1 MSYKS
6 IILYAFISMLGVSF
20 PFFQA
25 NAQLPQSTFGHN
37 RLQYKVFDW
46 KFYSSENF
54 EVYFYGE
61 GGKNARL
68 AAQYLEEEYLSL
80 TDMLGYAPYSKI
92 KIFLYNS
99 HTDLLQSNVGIN
111 ENNYTI
117 EGQTNFV
124 KSQVE
129 VAYPGTHEGFK
140 QALRYKISNLI
151 VNDMMYGGSL
161 ADMFQNSYL
170 LNLPDW
176 FIEGAALYVSE
187 GWSIEMDDYVRTLF
201 QDKKVKKLTK
211 FSGKD
216 AALIGQS
223 IWNFIAVKYG
233 RSNVSNILNLTR
245 IIRNEESSIANTLGL
260 PFRVFLQ
267 EWQQFYIEMG
277 EQVANAYVP
286 PSDTLKV
293 IKKNRK
299 DYLFNA
305 VKISPNGNL
314 LAYAR
319 NHNGRYAVF
328 IKNLNT
334 GKEKRVKTLG
344 RKLINQEVDESIP
357 LLSWKDNNTLGIV
370 GAKSGALYMWLYE
383 VSSKSM
389 LRQDLSRF
397 NQINSFSFNE
407 GGSVAVLSADMN
419 GQSDIFLLSLR
430 RNAVKRITNDI
441 FDDNYPKFIPNSTA
455 IVFSSNRNTDTLR
468 VGQVNLS
475 DIKGNHNLF
484 AYDVD
489 TSRLMLKRITNTI
502 SRDIYPLP
510 VDTNTIYYLS
520 DQKGIYNLF
529 KYSIKD
535 SIYTQVT
542 NYNSS
547 IEDYDY
553 VAEHNLLSFTMTENG
568 KQYPFVDNAADLV
581 RNVFT
586 PATRR
591 QEIANAKYVS
601 ELLQQRRTKAET
613 EAQEEEVIEE
623 EASDI
628 DDEDIILD
636 LGELEFDA
644 EDSLSATS
652 LIDPTDYQ
660 MAPEDEASGL
670 IDTDNYVFDTE
681 IEEEVTTQTSFLA
694 RLRQSHNT
702 SSIQGPFPYFPRF
715 SADNFSLS
723 WVVDPLMGFGV
734 QAEMGMNDML
744 EDHKVNG
751 GLVASTGNLRTGKV
765 YAEYQYLKYLLD
777 FHIRYDRS
785 SLFYSWQDE
794 VPQLSYNQR
803 YIKNIVTVGASYPF
817 SVNSR
822 ISFSPYFVQTRYVD
836 LNIAAQLNNPN
847 AGNDTNV
854 PENYAGGKVEFVF
867 DNTTLNGLNLFEG
880 TRGVAR
886 LSHHQGLDNK
896 EKSFANV
903 EVDIRHYQKIHRELV
918 FAARVF
924 MGHFFGE
931 SPKRYMLGGMDNWLF
946 NNIEGRDDEEGPLFS
961 ADQRNS
967 SDILFHKFVTN
978 LRGYNYNKFNGATT
992 FLFNAEL
999 RFPLIKYL
1007 HRGPIASN
1015 FFRNFQLV
1023 GFYDFGSAWTGNSPF
1038 EEVNSV
1044 NTEVIKSPGAPF
1056 RADII
1061 NFKNPWLASYG
1072 GGVRTVLLGYYL
1084 KFDVAWPIEDFVVGS
1099 PKFYLTL
1106 GFDF

>member
-1 MSYKS
+1 MSIKS
-6 IILYAFISMLGVSF
+6 IILNASIYIFGVLLSF
-20 PFFQA
+20 SQA
-25 NAQLPQSTFGHN
+25 HAQLPQSTFGHN

-46 KFYSSENF
+46 KFYNSENF

-92 KIFLYNS
+92 KIFIYNS
-99 HTDLLQSNVGIN
+99 HADLLQSNVGIN

-176 FIEGAALYVSE
+176 FIDGAALYVSE
-187 GWSIEMDDYVRTLF
+187 GWSIEMDDYMRTVF
-201 QDKKVKKLTK
+201 QDKKVKKLAK

-216 AALIGQS
+216 AAILGQS

-260 PFRVFLQ
+260 PFKVFLQ
-267 EWQQFYIEMG
+267 EWQQFYMEMDDRI
-277 EQVANAYVP
+277 VDAYVAP
-286 PSDTLKV
+286 DDSLKV

-305 VKISPNGNL
+305 VTISPNGNL

-319 NHNGRYAVF
+319 NQNGKYAVF
-328 IKNLNT
+328 IKNLHT
-334 GKEKRVKTLG
+334 GKERKVQTFG

-357 LLSWKDNNTLGIV
+357 LLSWKDDNTLGIV
-370 GAKSGALYMWLYE
+370 GTKRGTLNLWMYE
-383 VSSKSM
+383 VSSKSR

-397 NQINSFSFNE
+397 NQVNSFSFNE
-407 GGSVAVLSADMN
+407 GGSVAVMSADMN

-430 RNAVKRITNDI
+430 RNAVKRVTNDI
-441 FDDNYPKFIPNSTA
+441 FDDNYPRFIPNSTA
-455 IVFSSNRNTDTLR
+455 IVFSSNRTTDSLR

-475 DIKGNHNLF
+475 DIKENHNLF
-484 AYDVD
+484 AYDID
-489 TSRLMLKRITNTI
+489 TSRFMLKRITNTI
-502 SRDIYPLP
+502 SKDIYPLP
-510 VDTNTIYYLS
+510 IDTNTIYYLS

-542 NYNSS
+542 NYSSS
-547 IEDYDY
+547 IQDFDYD
-553 VAEHNLLSFTMTENG
+553 AAHNLLTFTMAENG
-568 KQYPFVDNAADLV
+568 RQYPFVDNTAELV
-581 RNVFT
+581 RNIFT

-601 ELLQQRRTKAET
+601 ELLQQRRKQADLEPQNDEGEGNVVDET
-613 EAQEEEVIEE
+613 EDVE
-623 EASDI
+623 I
-628 DDEDIILD
+628 DLD
-636 LGELEFDA
+636 ELEFDM

-652 LIDPTDYQ
+652 LIDPADFQ
-660 MAPEDEASGL
+660 IEQDDESSGL

-681 IEEEVTTQTSFLA
+681 VEEVVTTQTSFLA

-744 EDHKVNG
+744 EDHKING

-794 VPQLSYNQR
+794 TPQFSYNQR
-803 YIKNIVTVGASYPF
+803 YIKNEVTVGASYPF

-822 ISFSPYFVQTRYVD
+822 ITFSPYFVQTRYVD
-836 LNIAAQLNNPN
+836 LNIASQLNNPN
-847 AGNDTNV
+847 AGKETNV
-854 PENYAGGKVEFVF
+854 PENYAGGKIEFVF
-867 DNTTLNGLNLFEG
+867 DNTTLRGLNLFEG

-886 LSHHQGLDNK
+886 LSHYQGLDNK

-918 FAARVF
+918 FATRVF
-924 MGHFFGE
+924 MGHFFGA

-961 ADQRNS
+961 YDQRNS

-1015 FFRNFQLV
+1015 FFRNLQLV
-1023 GFYDFGSAWTGNSPF
+1023 GFYDFGSAWTGKSPF

-1056 RADII
+1056 TADII

>member
-1 MSYKS
+1 MSIKS
-6 IILYAFISMLGVSF
+6 IFLYASLSIFCVLFSLN
-20 PFFQA
+20 QA
-25 NAQLPQSTFGHN
+25 YAQLPEATFGHN

-46 KFYSSENF
+46 KFYGSENF

-61 GGKNARL
+61 GSRNARL
-68 AAQYLEEEYLSL
+68 AAKYLEEEYLSL

-140 QALRYKISNLI
+140 QELRYKVSNLI

-161 ADMFQNSYL
+161 ADMFQNAYL
-170 LNLPDW
+170 LNLPTW
-176 FIEGAALYVSE
+176 FIEGAALYVAE
-187 GWSIEMDDYVRTLF
+187 GWSIEMDDYVRTAF
-201 QDKKVKKLTK
+201 QDKKVKKLSRY
-211 FSGKD
+211 SGKD
-216 AALIGQS
+216 AAVMGQS

-245 IIRNEESSIANTLGL
+245 IIRNEESSISNTLGL
-260 PFRVFLQ
+260 PFKVFLQ
-267 EWQQFYIEMG
+267 EWQQFYMEMG
-277 EQVANAYVP
+277 NQVADSYVMP
-286 PSDTLKV
+286 DDTLKV
-293 IKKNRK
+293 VNKNRK

-305 VKISPNGNL
+305 VRVSPNGNL

-319 NHNGRYAVF
+319 NHDGKHTVF
-328 IKNLNT
+328 IKNLYT
-334 GKEKRVKTLG
+334 GKERKVKTFG

-357 LLSWKDNNTLGIV
+357 LLSWKDDNTLGIV
-370 GAKSGALYMWLYE
+370 GPKRGALYLWLYE

-397 NQINSFSFNE
+397 NQVNSFNFNE

-430 RNAVKRITNDI
+430 RNAVKRVTNDI
-441 FDDNYPKFIPNSTA
+441 FDDNYPRFIPNTTA
-455 IVFSSNRNTDTLR
+455 IVFSSNRTTDTLR
-468 VGQVNLS
+468 VGQVDLG
-475 DIKGNHNLF
+475 DIKENHNLF

-502 SRDIYPLP
+502 SKDIYPLP
-510 VDTNTIYYLS
+510 IDANSIYYLS

-553 VAEHNLLSFTMTENG
+553 IAEHNLLSFTMADNG
-568 KQYPFVDNAADLV
+568 KLYPFVDNTAELV
-581 RNVFT
+581 HNIFT

-601 ELLQQRRTKAET
+601 ELLQQRRNKAES
-613 EAQEEEVIEE
+613 EALDDEEE
-623 EASDI
+623 EATEDEVEEIVI
-628 DDEDIILD
+628 DLS
-636 LGELEFDA
+636 ELEFDL

-652 LIDPTDYQ
+652 LIDPADFQ
-660 MAPEDEASGL
+660 IAQDDEANGL

-681 IEEEVTTQTSFLA
+681 VEEEVSTQTSFLA

-744 EDHKVNG
+744 EDHKING

-777 FHIRYDRS
+777 FHVRYDRS
-785 SLFYSWQDE
+785 SLLYLWQDE
-794 VPQLSYNQR
+794 NQSPQLSYKQR
-803 YIKNIVTVGASYPF
+803 YIKNAVTVGASYPF

-822 ISFSPYFVQTRYVD
+822 ITFSPYFVQTRYID

-847 AGNDTNV
+847 AGPETNV
-854 PENYAGGKVEFVF
+854 RENYAGGKMEFVF

-886 LSHHQGLDNK
+886 LSHYQGIDYQ

-903 EVDIRHYQKIHRELV
+903 ELDIRHYQKIHRELI
-918 FAARVF
+918 FATRVF
-924 MGHFFGE
+924 MGHFFGQA
-931 SPKRYMLGGMDNWLF
+931 PKRYMLGGMDNWLF
-946 NNIEGRDDEEGPLFS
+946 NNIEGRGDKDGPLYS

-967 SDILFHKFVTN
+967 SDILFHRFVTN
-978 LRGYNYNKFNGATT
+978 LRGYNYNKFNGSTT

-1007 HRGPIASN
+1007 SRGPIASN
-1015 FFRNFQLV
+1015 FFRNLQLV